1 MLNSL
6 NKISTKNKNFLKINI
21 LIVSNLSFNVF
32 KRVIEEKFLLSEA
45 KVDLDFE
52 NYNAILNSRINF
64 EKYDCIVIFPDKSDF
79 EEISKMRVC
88 RIGLG

>member
-6 NKISTKNKNFLKINI
+6 NKISTKNKNILKINI

-45 KVDLDFE
+45 KVD
-52 NYNAILNSRINF
+52 
-64 EKYDCIVIFPDKSDF
+64 
-79 EEISKMRVC
+79 
-88 RIGLG
+88 